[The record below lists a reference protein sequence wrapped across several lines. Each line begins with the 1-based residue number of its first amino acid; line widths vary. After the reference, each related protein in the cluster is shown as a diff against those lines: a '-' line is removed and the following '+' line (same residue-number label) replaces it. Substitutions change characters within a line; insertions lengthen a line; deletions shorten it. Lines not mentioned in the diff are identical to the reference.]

1 MQHYARPLLVVLAA
15 ALVASCATTHP
26 LAIRPIA
33 SRFAT
38 AAPVSVRVGEGLGHL
53 ALGDA
58 GLALESFR
66 RALAED
72 PANVAAMRGIA
83 AAYDLMGRGD
93 LSRPMYE
100 RALAAA
106 PRDTVTL
113 TELASSLA
121 GQGLDREAAQV
132 RREVAQVG
140 SDPVPATAVTV
151 ALEPARPASVAI
163 AEPVVVAPSGPRLER
178 LSMGEVA
185 LVTLPASLALP
196 RPAPAPAMQRLATVA
211 AIRPPLGGPVS
222 IRLLNA
228 ARRNGLAANTRLWL
242 EQRGW
247 RRIAIG
253 NAPAAASTSHVL
265 YPVAREQAGRR
276 LAAQFGF
283 VARRGPLSQ
292 QAIIVVLGQNA
303 LVSRA
308 RTIRG

>member
-1 MQHYARPLLVVLAA
+1 MQHHARPLLVVVAA
-15 ALVASCATTHP
+15 TLVASCATTHR

-83 AAYDLMGRGD
+83 AAYDVMGRAD

-113 TELASSLA
+113 TALASSLA
-121 GQGLDREAAQV
+121 KQGLDREATLV

-140 SDPVPATAVTV
+140 SDPVPATSVTV

-163 AEPVVVAPSGPRLER
+163 AEPVVIAQSGPRLER

-196 RPAPAPAMQRLATVA
+196 RPALAMQRFASVAT
-211 AIRPPLGGPVS
+211 IRPPRSGPVG
-222 IRLLNA
+222 IRVLNA
-228 ARRNGLAANTRLWL
+228 TRQNGLAANTRLWL

-253 NAPAAASTSHVL
+253 NAPAATSTSHVL
-265 YPVAREQAGRR
+265 YPAVREQAGRR

-292 QAIIVVLGQNA
+292 EGIIVVLGQNA